1 MRTRAIA
8 VMAALGVLAALALPG
23 GALARPG
30 HYKTSGY
37 ATEQF
42 QLRASNGYTMSVT
55 VVNGKAQVYFDK
67 QVRRGEVSFNYFLRR
82 RLPAGPGLH
91 FPIGDDGAVNLR
103 FVPHGQPE
111 ETTPPSCKGGAQVVE
126 EGALVGTIRFRGKDG
141 FTKVEA
147 HRVHATVARIA
158 PMLCRDVKTPSTVM
172 TVGIP
177 ASGGEVPE
185 GWVQLIVGSRPGS
198 PQFGADL
205 LEAEEEV
212 IGAPELPS
220 FFASISRSERDSEVV
235 SSAFLAGRP
244 NSFVV
249 PESLEPPATAMVEP
263 PAPFSGSA
271 TFQLTSPH
279 HAEWNGDLT
288 VELPGYGRVPLT
300 GPSVRSGLCEGKTCT
315 PTLPKSLRPLTGS
328 GKDGSYYIG
337 G

>member
-1 MRTRAIA
+1 VRAKTIAAVLASATIA
-8 VMAALGVLAALALPG
+8 VLSLAG
-23 GALARPG
+23 GALAKPG
-30 HYKTSGY
+30 FYKTQGFS
-37 ATEQF
+37 TEQF
-42 QLRASNGYTMSVT
+42 QLRASNGYRMGVT
-55 VVNGKAQVYFDK
+55 VANRKAQVYFDK
-67 QVRRGEVSFNYFLRR
+67 RVRRGWLSFNYFLRR
-82 RLPAGPGLH
+82 RLPAGPDLR
-91 FPIGDDGAVNLR
+91 FSIGDDGEVNLR

-111 ETTPPSCKGGAQVVE
+111 ETTPPNCKGGAQVVE
-126 EGALVGTIRFRGKDG
+126 EGALVGSIRFRGKAG

-147 HRVHATVARIA
+147 HRVHATVARIS
-158 PMLCRDVKTPSTVM
+158 PMICRDVKTPSKVM

-185 GWVQLIVGSRPGS
+185 GFVQLLVGSRPGS
-198 PQFGADL
+198 PQFSADL

-220 FFASISRSERDSEVV
+220 FFAAISRSEGNSEVV

-249 PESLEPPATAMVEP
+249 PESLDPPATATVEP

-279 HAEWNGDLT
+279 HAEWDGDLA
-288 VELPGYGRVPLT
+288 VDLPGYGRVRLT
-300 GPSVRSGLCEGKTCT
+300 GPSVKSGLCEGKTCT

-328 GKDGSYYIG
+328 GKDGSYYVG